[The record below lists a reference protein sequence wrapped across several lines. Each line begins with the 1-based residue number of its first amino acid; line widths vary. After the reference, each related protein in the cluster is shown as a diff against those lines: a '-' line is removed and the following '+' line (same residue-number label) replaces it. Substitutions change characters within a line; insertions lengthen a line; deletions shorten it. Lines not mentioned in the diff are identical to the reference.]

1 MPTTPIL
8 ASSKYESAKKIEY
21 TYKGKDF
28 QKEITL
34 NYPELTTILC
44 KPKNFTPIPHNS
56 QMNHSWKIRVICD
69 IREK

>member
-34 NYPELTTILC
+34 VSPELTTILS
-44 KPKNFTPIPHNS
+44 KPKKFTPVQSVRNKKAS
-56 QMNHSWKIRVICD
+56 A
-69 IREK
+69 